1 MNTKHPSPPL
11 WPSVTLVLAS
21 IPIVMTLLAFIQAVI
36 SEVTTTNG
44 VYDVTY
50 ERAAFFGGLY
60 LAIPCG
66 LIAIIAGASAR
77 SRGLINKKAAATGIV
92 IGSLG
97 LLLGLV
103 AWVWFAMVSA
113 FVF

>member
-1 MNTKHPSPPL
+1 MTTSRPDKPS
-11 WPSVTLVLAS
+11 WPSVILFAGS
-21 IPIVMTLLAFIQAVI
+21 IPILSILLAAILAYI
-36 SEVTTTNG
+36 SEVTAQNG

-66 LIAIIAGASAR
+66 LIAIIAGARAR
-77 SRGLINKKAAATGIV
+77 SKGWVGKKAAAIGIV

-103 AWVWFAMVSA
+103 AWVWYAAISSFT
-113 FVF
+113 F